1 MNLNPTN
8 AREPK
13 HSKRT
18 RRAAAPQPAQPVTN
32 QVLLHCLHS
41 SLQQHLQLAARAI
54 DALDSHHH
62 KKCTATLL
70 QLMADM
76 KQSDKR
82 ISAAL
87 YAPAADSPPLTMYH
101 LQQQNAALTLSCER
115 LRTMYHTALQSHH
128 QSYTQLLPLVARL
141 CKLHYD
147 YFEAK
152 PPMGET
158 RPQNTRQ
165 QTTALLSG
173 YSYSHRQV
181 TDSITHALLQIA
193 DTLKQM
199 QLEQ

>member
-18 RRAAAPQPAQPVTN
+18 SRAAAPQPAPPVAN
-32 QVLLHCLHS
+32 QAILHCLHS
-41 SLQQHLQLAARAI
+41 SLQQHMQVATRAI

-62 KKCTATLL
+62 KKCNATLL

-76 KQSDKR
+76 KESAKR
-82 ISAAL
+82 VSALL
-87 YAPAADSPPLTMYH
+87 YAPAAGSPPLTMYH
-101 LQQQNAALTLSCER
+101 LQQQNAALALSSER

-128 QSYTQLLPLVARL
+128 QSYNQLLPLVARL

-152 PPMGET
+152 PPMGEI
-158 RPQNTRQ
+158 RPKYTRQ
-165 QTTALLSG
+165 QTAALLSG

-181 TDSITHALLQIA
+181 TDAITHTMLQIA
-193 DTLKQM
+193 DTLREM
-199 QLEQ
+199 QIEQ